1 LDVLDVKIPVGACR
15 CEMTQQARWFSKADS
30 HVLLLLKFQSA
41 GVPIVLL
48 DEAAQASATQLARDA
63 EPAPMRP
70 RQPGDVMRLMYTSG
84 TTDCPKGVMLTYENM
99 YWTSADQTLV
109 LGLNAG
115 SRLLVVGPLYHVS
128 ALDLASL
135 AFHCR
140 SRLAGFKVPREL
152 VIRDSLPPKSVRQGA
167 CCAPN
172 WRPPDETAAGDLR
185 FALERQ
191 ASIRP
196 TEMVAALLSRAWR
209 TTWSRAMFA
218 SSTNLPKTPTAKV
231 GKPTLR
237 AEGVQ
242 GMGRIANVP
251 ASCPTPETVRQQ
263 GERWKSST

>member
-1 LDVLDVKIPVGACR
+1 VKIPVGACR

-70 RQPGDVMRLMYTSG
+70 RQPSDVMRLMYTSG

-99 YWTSADQTLV
+99 YWTSADQTFGARTECRFQVACGRPALSRRR
-109 LGLNAG
+109 AG
-115 SRLLVVGPLYHVS
+115 SC
-128 ALDLASL
+128 LACVPSPIAPGWLQGAERACYSRQL
-135 AFHCR
+135 A
-140 SRLAGFKVPREL
+140 
-152 VIRDSLPPKSVRQGA
+152 PKSVRQGA
-167 CCAPN
+167 CRAPN

-263 GERWKSST
+263 GERWKSSS